1 MSIVMIQPFLSG
13 ALCMASL
20 TIALFFL
27 NFWRRTG
34 DRFFL
39 AFGGAFLLLMVERII
54 FFAIGASHEFAP
66 YVYTVRL
73 LAFILII
80 AAIVDKNRRR

>member
-1 MSIVMIQPFLSG
+1 
-13 ALCMASL
+13 MASL

-39 AFGGAFLLLMVERII
+39 AFSGAFLLLMLERII
-54 FFAIGASHEFAP
+54 LFAIGVAHEFAA
-66 YVYTVRL
+66 YVYVVRL

-80 AAIVDKNRRR
+80 AAIVEKNRRS

>member
-1 MSIVMIQPFLSG
+1 MIQPFFAG
-13 ALCMASL
+13 AICMASL

-39 AFGGAFLLLMVERII
+39 AFSGAFLLLMVERII
-54 FFAIGASHEFAP
+54 LFTIGTAHEFAP
-66 YVYTVRL
+66 YVYVVRL
-73 LAFILII
+73 LAFVLII
-80 AAIVDKNRRR
+80 AAIVDKNRRP

>member
-1 MSIVMIQPFLSG
+1 MNPLNLFLSG

-27 NFWRRTG
+27 NFWRRTR

-39 AFGGAFLLLMVERII
+39 VFAGAFLLLMLERILL
-54 FFAIGASHEFAP
+54 FAIGSSNEFAA
-66 YVYTVRL
+66 YVYVVRL
-73 LAFILII
+73 LAFVLII
-80 AAIVDKNRRR
+80 AAIVDKNRRP